1 MATQTSSAVKAK
13 KIKNPP
19 THPRYIEMVTE
30 AIVTLKERN
39 GSSQYAIAKHIE
51 DKQKQLPSNF
61 KKLLLV
67 QLKKLVASGKLV
79 KVKSSFKIPAAAAR
93 SKVSKTVIPPTK
105 NSVKPVEKKN
115 KLPVKTK
122 AATTKPA
129 AKPTPKS
136 KVTVAKS
143 EAKPKAASKAK
154 PAAKPKAAAAAKP
167 KAAAAKPKAA
177 AAKPKAAAAKP
188 KEAIK
193 KAKVVTAMTST
204 RTSPAASPALKP
216 APKKAPVKPKT
227 VKSSEKKR
235 VTRSRKN

>member
-154 PAAKPKAAAAAKP
+154 PAAKPKAAAAKP
-167 KAAAAKPKAA
+167 KAAAAKPKAVA
-177 AAKPKAAAAKP
+177 ANP
-188 KEAIK
+188 KEAVK
-193 KAKVVTAMTST
+193 KAKVVTAKTST
-204 RTSPAASPALKP
+204 KTSPAASPALKP
-216 APKKAPVKPKT
+216 APKKAPVLYFRLRLSLPKT
-227 VKSSEKKR
+227 VKSPEKKI
-235 VTRSRKN
+235 VTRARKN

>member
-93 SKVSKTVIPPTK
+93 SKVSKTVIPPS
-105 NSVKPVEKKN
+105 SVKPVEKKN

-177 AAKPKAAAAKP
+177 AAKPKAVAANP
-188 KEAIK
+188 KEVVK
-193 KAKVVTAMTST
+193 KAKVVTAKTST
-204 RTSPAASPALKP
+204 RTSPAASPTLKP

-227 VKSSEKKR
+227 VKSPEKKR
-235 VTRSRKN
+235 VTRARKN